1 MSEPETLNYQET
13 LAIIETFMIKS
24 GLRDFCT
31 TVCQGQCCKHCIKNN
46 SCFENEGKRLPCS
59 LYICR
64 DIKLHLGST
73 SSKFFKYYLAINTIL
88 RKQYHSITRNPDF
101 DDYFYFRPPSNK
113 IIDELK
119 VPKKLLLLFT
129 KELYSEW
136 TRKRLIADGKE
147 MAKRAL
153 CYTVTEPEEFNQR
166 MANFHKLL
174 TAQT

>member
-1 MSEPETLNYQET
+1 MIDILHIFVTIVCSLQNSKRRNMSEPETLNYQET

-73 SSKFFKYYLAINTIL
+73 SSKFFQIL
-88 RKQYHSITRNPDF
+88 SC
-101 DDYFYFRPPSNK
+101 NK
-113 IIDELK
+113 IQSLENSIIQLQEIQILMII
-119 VPKKLLLLFT
+119 FT
-129 KELYSEW
+129 S
-136 TRKRLIADGKE
+136 DH
-147 MAKRAL
+147 RAI
-153 CYTVTEPEEFNQR
+153 
-166 MANFHKLL
+166 K
-174 TAQT
+174 

>member
-1 MSEPETLNYQET
+1 MIDILHIFVTIVCSLQNSKRRNMSEPETLNYQET

-119 VPKKLLLLFT
+119 VPKNFYC
-129 KELYSEW
+129 YS
-136 TRKRLIADGKE
+136 
-147 MAKRAL
+147 
-153 CYTVTEPEEFNQR
+153 QR
-166 MANFHKLL
+166 SCIPNGQEKD
-174 TAQT
+174 